1 MDTPLF
7 IAARFIIK
15 HRPRAD
21 RLPNASRRGMY
32 LLPAHNSLGYSEAK
46 FLLRPPIYEVL
57 RSCRNF
63 NLGKLI
69 NFPSSSWDSFD
80 DVCLWEKIIE

>member
-46 FLLRPPIYEVL
+46 FLLCHHGLLFMKFSDRVVI
-57 RSCRNF
+57 
-63 NLGKLI
+63 LI
-69 NFPSSSWDSFD
+69 LEN
-80 DVCLWEKIIE
+80 